1 MSSLSAPLQA
11 VVDLFSGPL
20 QGVRFADID
29 GEGLNNLATEV
40 ESLGNE
46 VEALEAQLASYREAL
61 VLKQEALNT
70 LAQQALAY
78 ARIYAESDEALSA
91 ELEEISLPRATK
103 TRKAATSKSSP
114 ERGTKP
120 SKEAP
125 EPNVEAHE
133 VAALAPEPEPATAPA
148 KAGRKAAIAAPEPE
162 EEVEVP
168 APAKAGRKKL
178 PARRGR

>member
-20 QGVRFADID
+20 QGVRFAEID
-29 GEGLNNLATEV
+29 GDGLSSLATEV

-46 VEALEAQLASYREAL
+46 VEALEAQLTSYREAL
-61 VLKQEALNT
+61 AQKQEALNA

-103 TRKAATSKSSP
+103 ARKGAAAKSPS
-114 ERGTKP
+114 ERGTKA
-120 SKEAP
+120 SKESA
-125 EPNVEAHE
+125 ESSIETGDAEVE
-133 VAALAPEPEPATAPA
+133 APEPEPVAPPA
-148 KAGRKAAIAAPEPE
+148 KAGRKAATAAGPE
-162 EEVEVP
+162 EEVE
-168 APAKAGRKKL
+168 AHAAAKPGRKKL